1 MKIVEVVQNLD
12 EGLNPFAKLV
22 QYYMDKYGKD
32 KAAAEIM
39 AKKKLAHDKEF
50 APDADIDVMK
60 DFELW
65 KRLKKTPLGEGVTS
79 FLIKWFEKRGARF
92 TQEQKNS
99 IELHHT
105 KYNQNEQQ
113 IQKLTAE
120 SNAGENIDFQKLD
133 RLQQQQGVLK
143 QEITSIAK
151 DAGAL
156 IKDR

>member
-12 EGLNPFAKLV
+12 EGLKPFAKLV
-22 QYYMDKYGKD
+22 QYYMDKYSKD
-32 KAAAEIM
+32 KATAEIM

-50 APDADIDVMK
+50 APDADIDIMK

-65 KRLKKTPLGEGVTS
+65 KRLKKTPLGEGITS

-99 IELHHT
+99 IELHHA
-105 KYNQNEQQ
+105 KYNKNETQ
-113 IQKLTAE
+113 IQKLAAE
-120 SNAGENIDFQKLD
+120 SNAGENIDYKKLD
-133 RLQQQQGVLK
+133 RLQKEQEVLK
-143 QEITSIAK
+143 DEITRIAK
-151 DAGAL
+151 DAGAP